1 LSRHKIL
8 IVAAVAALAGPG
20 AIGQSD
26 SLGPIRF
33 LEGKWEGK
41 ATGEPGKGVSTRE
54 YRFDLNGRFLSA
66 RNKSVYDPKSSE
78 AKPEVHEDFG
88 MYSYDRALKKVVLRQ
103 FHGEGFVNEYTLDSI
118 SADGKSL
125 EFTTVRIENIAPGWR
140 AKEAYRI
147 VSADEFAET
156 FSLVLTCIN
165 KSNLLLAPWGGRQPW
180 SIQRELPFRY
190 RPRQRRRSHR
200 EAGAR
205 S

>member
-1 LSRHKIL
+1 L

-33 LEGKWEGK
+33 LEGK

-54 YRFDLNGRFLSA
+54 YRFDLNGRFLSD

-103 FHGEGFVNEYTLDSI
+103 FHGEAS
-118 SADGKSL
+118 
-125 EFTTVRIENIAPGWR
+125 
-140 AKEAYRI
+140 
-147 VSADEFAET
+147 
-156 FSLVLTCIN
+156 
-165 KSNLLLAPWGGRQPW
+165 
-180 SIQRELPFRY
+180 
-190 RPRQRRRSHR
+190 
-200 EAGAR
+200 
-205 S
+205 